1 MRAVRRLSGLFLCA
15 SLVVYGATARAQD
28 LSPPTVEQP
37 AEPVYTDAAT
47 GLERDVNVVVT
58 IDVDGRVIDASLPS
72 PSGDALDDV
81 ALDAA
86 RRTLFTPAKRG
97 DKPFKAKITLR
108 LHLKGPDQKLSA
120 PSPAPVPTPAP
131 TPAPSATPA
140 PAPAVEEVH
149 VSGQKPTQSAT
160 RRTLDHREIETIPGT
175 GGDALRTIESL
186 PGVARAPA
194 FSGFIILRGSA
205 PQDSQVFVD
214 GASVPLAFHF
224 GGLSAIVPTELI
236 ERLDVYPGNYDV
248 AFGRGIGG
256 IVDIGLRSPTHEGI
270 HGVLKAD
277 LIDARALVEGA
288 LDKHTRV
295 LVAARRSYIDAW
307 FPSVADALSL
317 GVTAAPVYYDYQAM
331 IERDLGDRATL
342 RGTFIGS
349 NDALA
354 LTLPPGGADDPG
366 LTGDFKNTTVF
377 WRGTL
382 RAEGKT
388 KSNVRWSVQG
398 SVGRDS
404 IALSLGSTLNGQ
416 NDVYRGAGRAQVD
429 VPIGKAARVL
439 GGLDIEGGSYELDL
453 RFPAVPSGDEP
464 DTGPLFGRKR
474 LTQQRTFGFFN
485 PAAFLSVE
493 AKPHK
498 SLTTI
503 LGVRAETFGGVPG
516 VAVEPRAT
524 VRYLVSP
531 DPKLMVK
538 AAVGLYTQAPQIYEN
553 DPLFGTADI
562 GVARSAQAS
571 AGIEFEL
578 FHRVELSL
586 EPFYKRLYELV
597 SRRPDPTTTSGF
609 RYGNEGEGFAYG
621 TELLVKYRPDAR
633 FLGWIAYTIS
643 RSERRSLPE
652 QDLRPFDY
660 DQTHV
665 LSALG
670 SYRLGHGWETGV
682 RVRYVTG
689 NPYTPVRG
697 GAFDADAGAYG
708 PLEQRPLN
716 SSRFPAFF
724 SMDVRVEKKWTFGK
738 TANVS
743 VYLDV
748 MNAINHR
755 NVEGYNTNFDNS
767 LTVPVKGLP
776 ILPNLGLR
784 GEL

>member
-1 MRAVRRLSGLFLCA
+1 MRRITVLLCA
-15 SLVVYGATARAQD
+15 LILTFGANARAQT
-28 LSPPTVEQP
+28 LTPPRVGTAAQP
-37 AEPVYTDAAT
+37 SYPTETA
-47 GLERDVNVVVT
+47 GLERDVDVFVT
-58 IDVDGRVIDASLPS
+58 IETDGSVGEVKLAGARQ
-72 PSGDALDDV
+72 DALDDV
-81 ALDAA
+81 ALNTATQYTFA
-86 RRTLFTPAKRG
+86 PAMREG
-97 DKPFKAKITLR
+97 RAVRSRIALR
-108 LHLKGPDQKLSA
+108 LHLKGPSPL
-120 PSPAPVPTPAP
+120 PSPVPPPSPSPSPVPP
-131 TPAPSATPA
+131 PSPV
-140 PAPAVEEVH
+140 PDVDEVH
-149 VSGQKPTQSAT
+149 VSGQRATQSAT

-194 FSGFIILRGSA
+194 FSGLIILRGSA

-224 GGLSAIVPTELI
+224 GGLAAIVPTELI

-256 IVDIGLRSPTHEGI
+256 IVDVGLRGPTHDGI
-270 HGVLKAD
+270 HGLLKAD
-277 LIDARALVEGA
+277 IIDARGLVEGA

-307 FPSVADALSL
+307 FPQVADALSL
-317 GVTAAPVYYDYQAM
+317 GVTTAPVYYDYQAM
-331 IERDLGDRATL
+331 IERDLGDHATL
-342 RGTFIGS
+342 RSTFIGS
-349 NDALA
+349 NDAIA
-354 LTLPPGGADDPG
+354 ITLLPSTSDDAG
-366 LTGDFKNTTVF
+366 FTGDLKNTTVF
-377 WRGTL
+377 WRGTV

-388 KSNVRWSVQG
+388 SGGVRWSAQG

-404 IALSLGSTLNGQ
+404 ISISLGSLLNGM

-429 VPIGKAARVL
+429 VPVGKSLRLL
-439 GGLDIEGGSYELDL
+439 GGLDIEGGSYELGL
-453 RFPAVPSGDEP
+453 RFPAVPSGEEP
-464 DTGPLFGRKR
+464 DIGPLFGRKR
-474 LTQQRTFGFFN
+474 IEQHRTFGLLN
-485 PAAFLSVE
+485 PAAFISAEVR
-493 AKPHK
+493 PTK

-503 LGVRAETFGGVPG
+503 VGVRAETFTNVPQL
-516 VAVEPRAT
+516 AIEPRAT

-531 DPKLMVK
+531 DPKLSLK
-538 AAVGLYTQAPQIYEN
+538 AAAGLYTQAPQVYEN
-553 DPLFGTADI
+553 DPQFGTPDI
-562 GVARSAQAS
+562 HVARSAQVS
-571 AGIEFEL
+571 AGIELEL
-578 FHRVELSL
+578 FHRVELSV
-586 EPFYKRLYELV
+586 EPFYKRLYDLV
-597 SRRPDPTTTSGF
+597 SRRPDAETTSGF

-621 TELLVKYRPDAR
+621 TEFLLKVHADAR
-633 FLGWIAYTIS
+633 FMGWIAYTVS

-652 QDLRPFDY
+652 QALRRFDY

-689 NPYTPVRG
+689 NPYTPVLG
-697 GAFDADAGAYG
+697 GAFDADAGAYA

-716 SSRFPAFF
+716 SSRFPPFF
-724 SMDVRVEKKWTFGK
+724 SVDVRVEKKWMLGK

-748 MNAINHR
+748 MNAINRR
-755 NVEGYNTNFDNS
+755 NVEGYSTNFDDS
-767 LTVPVKGLP
+767 RTIPVKGLP

>member
-1 MRAVRRLSGLFLCA
+1 MRRLQSILL
-15 SLVVYGATARAQD
+15 ATAIAVTSSSAVAQE
-28 LSPPTVEQP
+28 LVSPKVESAAAP
-37 AEPVYTDAAT
+37 IYSDAAI

-58 IDVDGRVIDASLPS
+58 IDVDGSVIDASLPT
-72 PSGDALDDV
+72 PTGDALDEI
-81 ALDAA
+81 ALATA
-86 RRTLFTPAKRG
+86 RRYVFSPAKRG
-97 DKPFKAKITLR
+97 DKPFKAKITLG
-108 LHLKGPDQKLSA
+108 LHLQGPE
-120 PSPAPVPTPAP
+120 PAPLALPHPPPISPPISPPPIPTPFP
-131 TPAPSATPA
+131 TP
-140 PAPAVEEVH
+140 EDVH

-194 FSGFIILRGSA
+194 FSGLIILRGSS

-236 ERLDVYPGNYDV
+236 ERLDVYPGNYEV
-248 AFGRGIGG
+248 AYGRGIGG
-256 IVDIGLRSPTHEGI
+256 IVDMGLRGPTREGI

-277 LIDARALVEGA
+277 IIDARALVEGA

-307 FPSVADALSL
+307 FPSVAESLSL
-317 GVTAAPVYYDYQAM
+317 GVTAAPVYYDYQAI
-331 IERDLGDRATL
+331 IERDLYDGATL
-342 RGTFIGS
+342 RSTFLGA
-349 NDALA
+349 NDGLA
-354 LTLPPGGADDPG
+354 LTIRPSAADDPG
-366 LTGDFKNTTVF
+366 LTGDLKNTTVF
-377 WRGTL
+377 WRETL

-388 KSNVRWSVQG
+388 KGGTRWIAQG
-398 SVGRDS
+398 SFGRDS
-404 IALSLGSTLNGQ
+404 IAISLGSVLSGMN
-416 NDVYRGAGRAQVD
+416 NVYRGAARAQVD
-429 VPIGKAARVL
+429 APLGKFARVL
-439 GGLDIEGGSYELDL
+439 GGLDVDGGSYELDL
-453 RFPAVPSGDEP
+453 RFPAVPSGEEP
-464 DTGPLFGRKR
+464 DGGPLFGRKR
-474 LTQQRTFGFFN
+474 LSQQRTFSFLN
-485 PAAFLSVE
+485 PAVFASVDVRSS
-493 AKPHK
+493 KG
-498 SLTTI
+498 LTTI
-503 LGVRAETFGGVPG
+503 FGVRASRLAGVPG
-516 VAVEPRAT
+516 VIVEPRAT

-531 DPKLMVK
+531 DPKVMVK
-538 AAVGLYTQAPQIYEN
+538 AAAGLYAQGPQVYEN
-553 DPLFGTADI
+553 DPVFGTP
-562 GVARSAQAS
+562 GLHSARSAQVS
-571 AGIEFEL
+571 TGIELEL

-586 EPFYKRLYELV
+586 EPFYKHLYDLV
-597 SRRPDPTTTSGF
+597 SRRPDSTTTSGF

-621 TELLVKYRPDAR
+621 TEVLLKFKPDAR

-643 RSERRSLPE
+643 RSERRSVPE
-652 QDLRPFDY
+652 QDLRRFDY

-689 NPYTPVRG
+689 NPYTPVLG
-697 GAFDADAGAYG
+697 GAFDADAGAYA

-724 SMDVRVEKKWTFGK
+724 SVDVRVEKKWSFGK
-738 TANVS
+738 TASVS

-748 MNAINHR
+748 INAINHR

-767 LTVPVKGLP
+767 IVVPVKGLP